1 MCLLPVFYQR
11 DYHELMRISQ
21 QPPQVG
27 FALNLIWDIL
37 FNFMKNARFLEGLD
51 QPCPY
56 GCLLF
61 VTRVNI
67 QKKRCPLP
75 AAHPRSPGAA
85 KGPRSSLE
93 GGARW
98 KQGRRRGRGLGAC
111 STGPR
116 SQESRPALQPQ
127 EGFPETHP
135 GKIPTAVDRRPWKS
149 TTVGDASSVSGRNVR
164 CPQRPQSMKGR
175 GCPSPHAS
183 VFIWSMITR
192 ENILQAHRRAVS

>member
-85 KGPRSSLE
+85 KGLRSSLE

-111 STGPR
+111 STGAEIPGKPACPPATGRLPR
-116 SQESRPALQPQ
+116 DAPWKDPNRSGPPALEVHNGGRCLVCLWQKRQ
-127 EGFPETHP
+127 
-135 GKIPTAVDRRPWKS
+135 V
-149 TTVGDASSVSGRNVR
+149 SSE
-164 CPQRPQSMKGR
+164 
-175 GCPSPHAS
+175 A
-183 VFIWSMITR
+183 
-192 ENILQAHRRAVS
+192 A

>member
-1 MCLLPVFYQR
+1 MCLLPVFYQH
-11 DYHELMRISQ
+11 DSHELMRISQ

-37 FNFMKNARFLEGLD
+37 FNFMKNARFLEGLE

-61 VTRVNI
+61 VTRVNR

-93 GGARW
+93 GGA
-98 KQGRRRGRGLGAC
+98 
-111 STGPR
+111 
-116 SQESRPALQPQ
+116 
-127 EGFPETHP
+127 
-135 GKIPTAVDRRPWKS
+135 
-149 TTVGDASSVSGRNVR
+149 
-164 CPQRPQSMKGR
+164 
-175 GCPSPHAS
+175 
-183 VFIWSMITR
+183 
-192 ENILQAHRRAVS
+192 